1 MMRVI
6 DSVQGYRH
14 LVACIAGALLL
25 SGCATPYVRPAAPEI
40 VTPALHA
47 DHAVMAD
54 GYVLPLSVWR
64 PPSSEPVRAVVL
76 ALHGLNDYRQ
86 AYAGVGPYL
95 AARGIVTY
103 AYDQRG
109 FGETVAPGVWHG
121 GERVKQDL
129 RVMAGLLRTAYKDI
143 PLYAMG
149 ESLGGAVILSTA
161 RDSPPDVDGVI
172 LIAPAVW
179 ARSTMPLLQR
189 ATLWLATRLIP
200 GKTFTGESL
209 PVKITPSD
217 NKAML
222 AALFKDPRVIKKTR
236 VDVLYGTT
244 QLMDLAYV
252 AGPALSVPTLILYG
266 QRDQIIPKRPICDFL
281 NKLPRDVTRKWRA
294 VIYPSGYHMLTRDLQ
309 RETVLEDIFA
319 WISDKRAALPSGEEA
334 LTEASPFLFCKK
346 KH

>member
-1 MMRVI
+1 MTRI
-6 DSVQGYRH
+6 ADHARWWRH
-14 LVACIAGALLL
+14 LAGCVAGALLL
-25 SGCATPYVRPAAPEI
+25 SGCATPYVRPSAPET

-64 PPSSEPVRAVVL
+64 PPTSVPTRAVVL
-76 ALHGLNDYRQ
+76 ALHGLNDYRH
-86 AYAGVGPYL
+86 AYADVGPYL
-95 AARGIVTY
+95 AARGVVTY
-103 AYDQRG
+103 AYDLRG

-121 GERVKQDL
+121 GERLKQDL
-129 RVMAGLLRTAYKDI
+129 RAMAGLLRATHKDL

-161 RDSPPDVDGVI
+161 RDTPPDVDGLI

-179 ARSTMPLLQR
+179 ARRTMPLLQR
-189 ATLWLATRLIP
+189 ATLWLAARLIP

-236 VDVLYGTT
+236 VDVLYGVA
-244 QLMDLAYV
+244 QLMDQAYV
-252 AGPALSVPTLILYG
+252 ATPALSLPALILYG
-266 QRDQIIPKRPICDFL
+266 QHDQIIPKRPVCDL
-281 NKLPRDVTRKWRA
+281 LEKLPRDHTRKWRA
-294 VIYPSGYHMLTRDLQ
+294 VIYPNGYHMLTRDLQ
-309 RETVLEDIFA
+309 RETVLHDIVA
-319 WISDKRAALPSGEEA
+319 WISDPRASLPSGDEI
-334 LTEASPFLFCKK
+334 LTDDSPFLFCKK
-346 KH
+346 